1 MTGGVP
7 SPGSEVP
14 ANPSETLNSQ
24 LSTLNPPPVRM
35 AVVGVGHLGR
45 HHARVAAGL
54 PGVDLVGIHDRN
66 AARADEVARE
76 FSLRILPDLEAV
88 AREAEAAVV
97 ATPTVSHASVSGF
110 LLERGLDVMVE
121 KPITASL
128 READDLL
135 SLARARG
142 RIVQVGHVERYNP
155 AVEAALAMVTAPLFI
170 EVHRLGIFTR
180 RSLDVD
186 VVLDLMIHDLQIVQA
201 LAGGRGAVEI
211 RAAGLPVLTP
221 LLDIANARVAFEGG
235 CVANLTASRVSAKKV
250 RKLRIFAPELYVSVD
265 MQART
270 VKAFRLS
277 REKGEPEIVLAEVPV
292 PAEEPLAR
300 ELADFARAVRT
311 RREPLVSGESGRAA
325 LALAE
330 EVLEAI
336 AKHRLSTEGVRA

>member
-1 MTGGVP
+1 MTGTKGEGIR
-7 SPGSEVP
+7 GS
-14 ANPSETLNSQ
+14 S
-24 LSTLNPPPVRM
+24 PVRL

-45 HHARVAAGL
+45 HHARVASSLAG
-54 PGVDLVGIHDRN
+54 VRLVGIHDHN
-66 AARADEVARE
+66 AGRADEVARE
-76 FSLRILPDLEAV
+76 FGLRILPDLEAV

-97 ATPTVSHASVSGF
+97 ATPTVSHAAVSGF

-128 READDLL
+128 READGLL
-135 SLARARG
+135 ALARARG

-155 AVEAALAMVTAPLFI
+155 VVEAALAMVTAPLFI
-170 EVHRLGIFTR
+170 EGHRLGIFTR

-186 VVLDLMIHDLQIVQA
+186 VVLDLMIHDLQIVQT
-201 LAGGRGAVEI
+201 LAGGRAVEI
-211 RAAGLPVLTP
+211 RAAGMPVLTP

-235 CVANLTASRVSAKKV
+235 CVANLTASRISAKKV

-270 VKAFRLS
+270 LKAFRLS
-277 REKGEPEIVLAEVPV
+277 REKGEPEIVREDVSVPD
-292 PAEEPLAR
+292 EEPLAR
-300 ELADFARAVRT
+300 ELADFAGAVRT

-330 EVLEAI
+330 DVLEAI

>member
-1 MTGGVP
+1 MTGGVQ
-7 SPGSEVP
+7 SPGS
-14 ANPSETLNSQ
+14 
-24 LSTLNPPPVRM
+24 NPPPVRI

-45 HHARVAAGL
+45 HHARVASAL
-54 PGVDLVGIHDRN
+54 PGVELVGIHDKN
-66 AARADEVARE
+66 AERAAEVARE
-76 FSLRILPDLEAV
+76 FGLRILPGLEAV
-88 AREAEAAVV
+88 AEQAQASVV
-97 ATPTVSHASVSGF
+97 ATPTSSHAEIASF
-110 LLERGLDVMVE
+110 LLERGLDVMIE

-135 SLARARG
+135 ALARAGG

-201 LAGGRGAVEI
+201 LAGGRAVEI

-277 REKGEPEIVLAEVPV
+277 RKNGEPEIVQEDVSVPN
-292 PAEEPLAR
+292 EEPLAR
-300 ELADFARAVRT
+300 ELPDFARAVRT

-330 EVLEAI
+330 NVLEAI
-336 AKHRLSTEGVRA
+336 ARHRLATEREGVRA

>member
-1 MTGGVP
+1 
-7 SPGSEVP
+7 
-14 ANPSETLNSQ
+14 
-24 LSTLNPPPVRM
+24 M

-45 HHARVAAGL
+45 HHARVAASL
-54 PGVDLVGIHDRN
+54 PGVDLVGIHDHN
-66 AARADEVARE
+66 AGRADEVTRE
-76 FSLRILPDLEAV
+76 FGLRILPDLEAV

-97 ATPTVSHASVSGF
+97 ATPTVSHASISGF
-110 LLERGLDVMVE
+110 LLERGLDVMIE

-128 READDLL
+128 READGLL

-201 LAGGRGAVEI
+201 LAGGRAVEV

-235 CVANLTASRVSAKKV
+235 CVANLTASRVSVKKV

-277 REKGEPEIVLAEVPV
+277 REKGEPEIVLEDVSV
-292 PAEEPLAR
+292 LGEEPLAR
-300 ELADFARAVRT
+300 ELADFAGAVRT

>member
-1 MTGGVP
+1 MTNETII
-7 SPGSEVP
+7 GS
-14 ANPSETLNSQ
+14 T
-24 LSTLNPPPVRM
+24 PVRL

-45 HHARVAAGL
+45 HHARVAASL
-54 PGVDLVGIHDRN
+54 PGVELVGIHDRN
-66 AARADEVARE
+66 AARADEVAQE
-76 FSLRILPDLEAV
+76 FGLRVLPGLDAV
-88 AREAEAAVV
+88 AGEAEAAVV
-97 ATPTVSHASVSGF
+97 ATPTSSHAEVSAY

-121 KPITASL
+121 KPITATL
-128 READDLL
+128 GEADGLL
-135 SLARARG
+135 ALALARG

-155 AVEAALAMVTAPLFI
+155 AVEAALDLVTAPLFV

-201 LAGGRGAVEI
+201 LARGRAVEI
-211 RAAGLPVLTP
+211 RAAGLAVLTP
-221 LLDIANARVAFEGG
+221 LIDIANARVAFEGG

-250 RKLRIFAPELYVSVD
+250 RKLRIFAHELYVSVD

-277 REKGEPEIVLAEVPV
+277 REKGEPEIVPADVPV
-292 PAEEPLAR
+292 PDEEPLAR
-300 ELADFARAVRT
+300 ELADFARSVRT
-311 RREPLVSGESGRAA
+311 RRKPLVSGESGRAA

-336 AKHRLSTEGVRA
+336 ARHRLSAEGVQA